1 MLRKLWAFYKRD
13 LQLASTYRFSF
24 FYDLF
29 RTAGLFIS
37 FFFIGKLVGGD
48 YFRFVLVG
56 IVSSGFMGTAL
67 SGLNQTLSF
76 ERGHGTLETILL
88 TPTSLTAV
96 AFGKILGELTLVTL
110 KAGSYIFLGS
120 LLFHVDLSQANWV
133 AFTLVTLLTVA
144 TFLGL
149 GMISAGFVLVW
160 REVSPLE
167 LFFGGISRFLGGVYF
182 PVTVFPNWL
191 KGVASWMPFTYALEA
206 VRKSLIQGFPLAAL
220 GQELKAL
227 LGFSL
232 FFIPVGYFFF
242 RRAWS
247 EARRQGSLGFF

>member
-1 MLRKLWAFYKRD
+1 MLRKVWAFYKRD
-13 LQLASTYRFSF
+13 LQMALTYRFSF
-24 FYDLF
+24 FYGLLQTTALF
-29 RTAGLFIS
+29 LS

-56 IVSSGFMGTAL
+56 IVFSGFMGTSLGGL
-67 SGLNQTLSF
+67 SQTLSF

-88 TPTSLTAV
+88 TPTSFTAVALGKIFWELTAV
-96 AFGKILGELTLVTL
+96 SLRAGIYVLV
-110 KAGSYIFLGS
+110 GIY
-120 LLFHVDLSQANWV
+120 LFKVDISQANWV
-133 AFTLVTLLTVA
+133 AFIPVTVLTVT

-149 GMISAGFVLVW
+149 GMISAGFLLIW
-160 REVSPLE
+160 RETGPLE
-167 LFFGGISRFLGGVYF
+167 FLIGGLSRFLAGVYF
-182 PVTVFPNWL
+182 PVTVFPGWL

-206 VRKSLIQGFPLAAL
+206 VRKSLIQGASLTAL
-220 GQELKAL
+220 RQELAVL

-247 EARRQGSLGFF
+247 EARRQGSLGLQ